1 MSNAQSQVGI
11 VIVSHSQQLAA
22 GVRELAN
29 QMVQGNLYIATAAG
43 IDDPENPLGTD
54 VMQVYHA
61 IESVYTEAGVIVLMD
76 LGSAVMSA
84 EMAVELFPT
93 QQQTQIKLCDAPLVE
108 GTLAAAVTAATGAKL
123 DRVLAEA
130 QGALAAKAAHL
141 SSPIST
147 VNSSPIAS
155 ESSGV
160 SLSKIHLTIHNPMG
174 LHARPAAQFVSLAN
188 QFDANITLQNCS
200 TDSQEINAKS
210 INQVLMIGVRNGDEI
225 AIAATGVDATAA
237 LSALQVLV
245 KTKLSQS
252 SSLSPRL
259 VNPDC
264 SLNTETSQ
272 LFGIPAAEGIAMGP
286 VVRCELQPIE
296 IEAQYIDNPTQEWQQ
311 LQEACSEAQSEII
324 ILCQEISYYA
334 GDAEAAI
341 FEAHLLYLDDPVLL
355 QQAQSLIF
363 EHHYSAA
370 YAWKQVINQTI
381 ETYNHLED
389 VYLRARSADV
399 LDVGQRVLRL
409 LTGIE
414 PPRLTLSEP
423 GILVATE
430 LTPSETA
437 QLDFNL
443 VLGICTAAGSATSH
457 SGILGRSLGI
467 PTVMGVGAEVLNL
480 CNGMTL
486 ALDGSTG
493 QVWIDPE
500 TEVMDRLRTQ
510 QHHQQITF
518 TQLRT
523 AAQRPACTQDG
534 HLIQVMANI
543 GGVAEAQIAMQE
555 GAEGVGLLRSEFLYL
570 ARRRI
575 PTQAEQAELYR
586 VIAQIVSP
594 HPLIIRTLDLGGD
607 KSVPEVKIP
616 PEANPFLGWRGI
628 RVLLDYPDLLRTQLR
643 AILQASAGHQIK
655 LMFPMLTQPQEM
667 ITALDILNQE
677 RDALQQKGIAFD
689 ENMEVGMMVEV
700 PSAVAMADQFAQL
713 VDFFSI
719 GTNDLS
725 QYVMAADRNNSKVA
739 TLADGFE
746 PAILRMIQQVTQAA
760 HQAGIWV
767 GVCGELAASPLAVA
781 VLVGLGIDELSL
793 NPACIPAV
801 KMAISQLTRPAATA
815 IANHVLQLNSAT
827 AVKSYL
833 EQQLHSNHTRL

>member
-1 MSNAQSQVGI
+1 MPNAQTLVGI

-22 GVRELAN
+22 GVRELVS
-29 QMVQGNLYIATAAG
+29 QMVQGDLPIAIAAG

-54 VMQVYHA
+54 VMQVYQA
-61 IESVYTEAGVIVLMD
+61 IESVYTEAGVVVLMD

-84 EMAVELFPT
+84 EMAVELFPAE
-93 QQQTQIKLCDAPLVE
+93 QQPQIKLCDAPLVE

-123 DRVLAEA
+123 EQVLTEA
-130 QGALAAKAAHL
+130 RGALTAKTAHL
-141 SSPIST
+141 SAATTTLATPPTDPS
-147 VNSSPIAS
+147 
-155 ESSGV
+155 V
-160 SLSKIHLTIHNPMG
+160 SLTTPTKIHLKIHNPMG

-188 QFDANITLQNCS
+188 QFQSTITLQNCS
-200 TDSQEINAKS
+200 TQSSTINAKS
-210 INQVLMIGVRNGDEI
+210 INQVLMIGVRDGDEI
-225 AIAATGVDATAA
+225 AIAATGEDASAA
-237 LSALQVLV
+237 LSALQHLV
-245 KTKLSQS
+245 NTQLGDAP
-252 SSLSPRL
+252 SLLPRL

-264 SLNTETSQ
+264 SLNTETAH
-272 LFGIPAAEGIAMGP
+272 LFGIPAAEGIAIGP
-286 VVRCELQPIE
+286 VVRCEPEPIQVE
-296 IEAQYIDNPTQEWQQ
+296 VQYTDDPSQQWQQ
-311 LQEACSEAQSEII
+311 LQNACAEAQSEII
-324 ILCQEISYYA
+324 ILCQEISAHA

-355 QQAQSLIF
+355 EQAQTLIF
-363 EHHYSAA
+363 EQHYSAA
-370 YAWKQVINQTI
+370 YAWKQVIDQTI
-381 ETYNHLED
+381 ATYHHLD
-389 VYLRARSADV
+389 DPYLRARAADV

-414 PPRLTLSEP
+414 PPRLTLTEP

-486 ALDGSTG
+486 ALDGTTG

-500 TEVMDRLRTQ
+500 PDVMAQLRTQ
-510 QHHQQITF
+510 QHHQRITF
-518 TQLRT
+518 TQLRA
-523 AAQRPACTQDG
+523 AAQRPARTQDG

-543 GGVAEAQIAMQE
+543 GGVAEAQIAMEE

-575 PTQAEQAELYR
+575 PTEAEQAELYR

-616 PEANPFLGWRGI
+616 SETNPFLGWRGI
-628 RVLLDYPDLLRTQLR
+628 RVLLDHPHLLRTQLR
-643 AILQASAGHQIK
+643 AILQASAGNHIK
-655 LMFPMLTQPQEM
+655 LMFPMVAQPQE
-667 ITALDILNQE
+667 IVNALDILHQE
-677 RDALQQKGIAFD
+677 QDNLKQAGIDFD
-689 ENMEVGMMVEV
+689 TQMEVGMMVEV
-700 PSAVAMADQFAQL
+700 PAAVTMADQFAQR

-746 PAILRMIQQVTQAA
+746 PSILRMIQQTVKAA
-760 HQAGIWV
+760 KQAGIWV
-767 GVCGELAASPLAVA
+767 GVCGELAASPLAVP
-781 VLVGLGIDELSL
+781 VLLGLGVNELSL
-793 NPACIPAV
+793 NPSCIPAV
-801 KMAISQLTRPAATA
+801 KMAISQLTLPRAKA
-815 IANHVLQLNSAT
+815 IAYHVLQLDSAT
-827 AVKSYL
+827 AVKDYL
-833 EQQLHSNHTRL
+833 NQQLTFITP